1 MNNTISKSAF
11 ARLQQFSAPYVS
23 KLAKQGRLVLD
34 ENGQVLVAESIAR
47 IKQTADPAAQHVA
60 ERHALNKG
68 YQPAAPIEYKPTE
81 HKNTG
86 ITADDFHLARARRET
101 HEANMAE
108 LKEQKIRG
116 ELVEALAVKRAITG
130 NAVATR
136 QALERLPDRLSTM
149 LAAETDPAKIHALL
163 TQELDEVCS
172 NIADAA
178 VAAIEANQQEK

>member
-1 MNNTISKSAF
+1 MNNTLSKSAF

-23 KLAKQGRLVLD
+23 KLAKQGRLVLT

-68 YQPAAPIEYKPTE
+68 QSTQTTAPIEYKPAE

-86 ITADDFHLARARRET
+86 ITADDFHIARARRET

-178 VAAIEANQQEK
+178 IEAIETQE

>member
-23 KLAKQGRLVLD
+23 KLAKQGRLVLT

-68 YQPAAPIEYKPTE
+68 YQPAAAIEYKPAE
-81 HKNTG
+81 HKT
-86 ITADDFHLARARRET
+86 ITADDFHIARARRET

-178 VAAIEANQQEK
+178 IEAIETQE